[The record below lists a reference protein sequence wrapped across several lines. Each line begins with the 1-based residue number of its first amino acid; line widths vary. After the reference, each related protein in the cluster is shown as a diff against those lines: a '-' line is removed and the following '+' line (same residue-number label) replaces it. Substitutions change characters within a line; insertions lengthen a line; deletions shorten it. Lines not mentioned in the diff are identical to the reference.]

1 MRYLELIYNNKSFKS
16 ETQIDLILE
25 QNKLNWL
32 IDSEIEMARLEII
45 NSTIIWHE
53 GTFFSGDWHY
63 GIFKGGKF
71 WGNWRNG
78 IFENGQF
85 LGKWHS
91 GINLI
96 NE

>member
-45 NSTIIWHE
+45 NSTIIWYE